1 MKNTSNQ
8 IDLYEKVTD
17 KIIEQMEQGRIPWQQ
32 PWKGGMQAISHSSGK
47 AYSFL
52 NQMLLGFKGGEW
64 LTFNQCKK
72 EGGSIRKGEHSSTV
86 VFWQTSYLKNM
97 TVEDADGTEKTVKI
111 LVNSHPILKSFQVF
125 HISQCEGIKPR
136 FETEIDTPAENLD
149 PIEAAE
155 NVVGL
160 YFNREQCRL
169 YVEESAGAFYRP
181 ADDTVHVPLL
191 SQYAIA
197 EEYYSTLF
205 HEMTHSTG
213 HTSRLN
219 RLTKVAAF
227 GSQTYS
233 REELV
238 AEMGAAFMLAKLGI
252 DCEKAFTNSVAY
264 LQGWLR
270 ALKNDKK
277 MIVVAAGKAEA
288 AVEYILTGKKNEKK
302 ETCE

>member
-111 LVNSHPILKSFQVF
+111 LV
-125 HISQCEGIKPR
+125 
-136 FETEIDTPAENLD
+136 
-149 PIEAAE
+149 
-155 NVVGL
+155 
-160 YFNREQCRL
+160 
-169 YVEESAGAFYRP
+169 
-181 ADDTVHVPLL
+181 
-191 SQYAIA
+191 
-197 EEYYSTLF
+197 
-205 HEMTHSTG
+205 
-213 HTSRLN
+213 
-219 RLTKVAAF
+219 
-227 GSQTYS
+227 
-233 REELV
+233 

-302 ETCE
+302 ETGE

>member
-1 MKNTSNQ
+1 
-8 IDLYEKVTD
+8 
-17 KIIEQMEQGRIPWQQ
+17 
-32 PWKGGMQAISHSSGK
+32 MQAISHSTGK

-64 LTFNQCKK
+64 LTFSQCKR
-72 EGGSIRKGEHSSTV
+72 EGGSVKKGEHASTV

-136 FETEIDTPAENLD
+136 FETEIETPAENLD

-181 ADDTVHVPLL
+181 SDDTVHVPLL

-213 HTSRLN
+213 HTSRLD
-219 RLTKVAAF
+219 RLTKTAAF

-238 AEMGAAFMLAKLGI
+238 AEMGSAFMLAKLGI

-288 AVEYILTGKKNEKK
+288 AVEYILNGKKNTASE
-302 ETCE
+302 